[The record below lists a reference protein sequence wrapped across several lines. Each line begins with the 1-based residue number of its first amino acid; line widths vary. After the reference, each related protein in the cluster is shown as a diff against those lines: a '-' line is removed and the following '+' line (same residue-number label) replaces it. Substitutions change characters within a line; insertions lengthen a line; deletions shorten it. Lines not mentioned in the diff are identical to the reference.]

1 MRLLAFSDIHHNL
14 VAVRK
19 LRACEKN
26 RFDAILVAG
35 DIGNESAAEFF
46 RILASFECPVMYVYG
61 NWDNKLDYE
70 SCFGPSC
77 ALIHSN
83 VITIG
88 EVSFTGFSGCPTDWG
103 KNPLALSVY
112 RRIESENKRVV
123 DALNDG
129 PGAARKIRLTR
140 AYQKYASE
148 LHLARGEILKL
159 NRASVARAVEMAA
172 VDPRRCIVVTHERVA
187 RLNAHLPNALLHL
200 YGHLHSFSDRTF
212 MMTRYVDVA
221 ALDRPISARPRGRRK
236 WNLEDC
242 RNFNAGNYVVIEIA
256 SSAIQVECL
265 QLPHGYPDWIPLVDR
280 RYNGIAW
287 IPEELQWTKASDWP
301 IPSRTTRIA
310 G

>member
-70 SCFGPSC
+70 SCFGPSST
-77 ALIHSN
+77 LIHSN
-83 VITIG
+83 VITVG
-88 EVSFTGFSGCPTDWG
+88 DLSFTGFSGCPTDWG
-103 KNPLALSVY
+103 KNPIALSVY
-112 RRIESENKRVV
+112 RRIEFENRRVV

-129 PGAARKIRLTR
+129 PSAARKIRLTKG
-140 AYQKYASE
+140 YQEYASE
-148 LHLARGEILKL
+148 LRLARGEILSL
-159 NRASVARAVEMAA
+159 NRASVARAVQMAG
-172 VDPRRCIVVTHERVA
+172 VDARRCVVVTHERVA

-200 YGHLHSFSDRTF
+200 YGHFHSFSDRTF

-221 ALDRPISARPRGRRK
+221 ALDRPISARPRGRRT

-256 SSAIQVECL
+256 SSAIQVGCL
-265 QLPHGYPDWIPLVDR
+265 RLPHEYPDWIPLDDR
-280 RYNGIAW
+280 RYNGMAW
-287 IPEELQWTKASDWP
+287 IPEEMQWTKASDWP

>member
-1 MRLLAFSDIHHNL
+1 M
-14 VAVRK
+14 
-19 LRACEKN
+19 
-26 RFDAILVAG
+26 AG
-35 DIGNESAAEFF
+35 
-46 RILASFECPVMYVYG
+46 
-61 NWDNKLDYE
+61 
-70 SCFGPSC
+70 
-77 ALIHSN
+77 
-83 VITIG
+83 
-88 EVSFTGFSGCPTDWG
+88 
-103 KNPLALSVY
+103 
-112 RRIESENKRVV
+112 V
-123 DALNDG
+123 DA
-129 PGAARKIRLTR
+129 
-140 AYQKYASE
+140 
-148 LHLARGEILKL
+148 
-159 NRASVARAVEMAA
+159 
-172 VDPRRCIVVTHERVA
+172 RRCVVVTHERVA

-200 YGHLHSFSDRTF
+200 YGHFHSFSDRTF
-212 MMTRYVDVA
+212 TMTRYVDVA